1 MSGDVKHHK
10 FKALACLLEICALRW
25 PAAMFVM
32 FAVMLL
38 TTSFPPS
45 LPTLPAQCDIVI
57 VTYGII

>member
-1 MSGDVKHHK
+1 MNGDVMHHK

-38 TTSFPPS
+38 TTSFPTS
-45 LPTLPAQCDIVI
+45 PAQCDIVI